1 MIELPGYETIGK
13 LSGNEEVVLYR
24 LRRSSDGQYVLGKT
38 TCDEYPQQLLI
49 DSFHYEF
56 DLLHKLDGRGT
67 AKTYGLQMLKN
78 RPVLLLHDDGGIT
91 LDQFLHSGSE
101 PLDLT
106 TFLEIAIEII
116 RSLMIL
122 QRENMTLHEII
133 PLYIYV
139 NPAAKSVRFIDLRL
153 CSSGLNQSPLSS
165 RSRPE
170 SVLPY
175 MSPEQTGRTG
185 TRPDFRT
192 DYYSFGIT
200 LYELLSGSLPF
211 DLQDVSNIVYRHIA
225 RTPEPLHHR
234 YPSIPVAVSDIV
246 TKCIQKAPEARYS
259 SAYGIKYDLEE
270 CLFCYQTSGKIDSLV
285 PGSHDVPERW
295 SGSIGYY
302 GRQAEQQQL
311 LAVLDQVSDGAAQ
324 VVWVQGEWGIGKTSF
339 VQRTV
344 AEHTS
349 NEGFFAQS
357 RSASN
362 PAASP
367 FDVWIQLIDDLLNRL
382 FMESKVQI
390 EVWRLRILEVLDGLG
405 QLLIDL
411 VPRLELLIGV
421 QPSVLPLPSLEAQ
434 QRLHMLM
441 NRFIQVFAQQGH
453 PLILFMDDLQWMDEA
468 SLQYLIHLLN
478 NPELKHTL
486 VVLACREMECSAAAA
501 DSAMLLQGRLKSA
514 YLKSSTVLLRGLDPV
529 DIRQLLKDKL
539 QYEASEDERLV
550 RTLFYK
556 TGGNP
561 LLLQRLLQDLVAER
575 RIFFD
580 EETRGWRWD
589 LLYITGMSVPGNASS
604 YVADRMKA
612 LSEEHAGILGQAAC
626 LGNSFSLELLSL
638 ITGRTAEEFKEM
650 LDFAIQEHFILIS
663 EYGAGYQFLDDDVR
677 QEAYKLLPE
686 AERQKIHLRFG
697 RYLAGQLHHGNES
710 EVFPAVNH
718 LNKALELLDEPW
730 QRRQAVELNLQA
742 GLKAKQAT
750 AYETALIY
758 LRNASGMLTDESWD
772 CDYVLTF
779 QIYRERAEA
788 EFLCAHVEEA
798 DQLFSLL
805 LHHAQSSQD
814 KAYVYMIKLQLEA
827 SHDHHEEVISLGM
840 RSLELLGVKHAFEPG
855 TIGLILRLLR
865 VGRMLRQHSPNTV
878 CELPAMT
885 DEVRKAAM
893 TILVYT
899 SNASFHVNQKG
910 WVSSICTMIE
920 MTLNDGITPEASIGF
935 TGYALLL
942 HFQFKRDEEAFKWGM
957 MACRLAERYPVL
969 YSKALTSF
977 SLCMDSWR
985 QYDPGLLNTFRE
997 YAGKVGLESGD
1008 LWQGN
1013 QSVLISGAMLL
1024 IYGHPLGDI
1033 YERLLLHSGDFLR
1046 HNNSYHLK
1054 QIAVFTAVLARL
1066 TGYRS
1071 ANDPFASIDITS
1083 EEFVQLVHGD
1093 EFHIIQ
1099 ELVYIYQYLVGYILG
1114 EYQQA
1119 EEALEQAAVIA
1130 KFRLKKFD
1138 YIIQDTYESLVWA
1151 QLYEQASVAKQRQY
1165 RAGIRQ
1171 RLKKLKKFADRCPQN
1186 NLHKYQLVKAELD
1199 RILGKWRQAE
1209 EGYEQAI
1216 GNARSYSHIHDL
1228 AIAAECYGR
1237 YWLRKDR
1244 VQLAKH
1250 YLLEAYEA
1258 YSKWGAAAKVTSM
1271 EQQYGYLLHS
1281 RRQQGLE
1288 NIDYLS
1294 VMQSAQAI
1302 SGEMEMNRLLHKL
1315 MSIMLHNAGAD
1326 LGALLFDHNGRWV
1339 IEAYGSPEDLRIES
1353 IPYEEDSALI
1363 PAAIIG
1369 YAGRTKEEIVLHDAA
1384 KEGMFARDR
1393 YVREQGLKSVI
1404 CLPIMYQNKM
1414 VCLLYMENRLSTGV
1428 FTPERL
1434 DILKLLG
1441 SQCAISIANAGLYT
1455 GIQMLKDSLE
1465 QQVAERTSSL
1475 EQSMHETAVAL
1486 AEVSIY
1492 EERNRIAQEIHD
1504 IVGHTLTST
1513 ILQIEAGRRLFFKDA
1528 EAASERLKEA
1538 QELVRHSLNEIRGA
1552 VHMLKE
1558 DKHADF
1564 LPILRQ
1570 LIRDTERN
1578 TGVVIHAAIYEP
1590 PELSQAQKKTIYHAL
1605 QEGLTNGI
1613 RHGGSTEFHFSLRTV
1628 GSNIEFKLKDQGQG
1642 AEQPKMGFGLKA
1654 MKDRVE
1660 QLGGSLAVNMKLN
1673 QGCEIVIN
1681 LPYASRWIGEKV

>member
-1 MIELPGYETIGK
+1 M
-13 LSGNEEVVLYR
+13 
-24 LRRSSDGQYVLGKT
+24 
-38 TCDEYPQQLLI
+38 
-49 DSFHYEF
+49 
-56 DLLHKLDGRGT
+56 
-67 AKTYGLQMLKN
+67 
-78 RPVLLLHDDGGIT
+78 
-91 LDQFLHSGSE
+91 
-101 PLDLT
+101 
-106 TFLEIAIEII
+106 
-116 RSLMIL
+116 
-122 QRENMTLHEII
+122 
-133 PLYIYV
+133 
-139 NPAAKSVRFIDLRL
+139 
-153 CSSGLNQSPLSS
+153 
-165 RSRPE
+165 
-170 SVLPY
+170 
-175 MSPEQTGRTG
+175 
-185 TRPDFRT
+185 
-192 DYYSFGIT
+192 
-200 LYELLSGSLPF
+200 
-211 DLQDVSNIVYRHIA
+211 
-225 RTPEPLHHR
+225 
-234 YPSIPVAVSDIV
+234 
-246 TKCIQKAPEARYS
+246 
-259 SAYGIKYDLEE
+259 
-270 CLFCYQTSGKIDSLV
+270 
-285 PGSHDVPERW
+285 
-295 SGSIGYY
+295 
-302 GRQAEQQQL
+302 
-311 LAVLDQVSDGAAQ
+311 
-324 VVWVQGEWGIGKTSF
+324 
-339 VQRTV
+339 
-344 AEHTS
+344 
-349 NEGFFAQS
+349 
-357 RSASN
+357 
-362 PAASP
+362 
-367 FDVWIQLIDDLLNRL
+367 
-382 FMESKVQI
+382 
-390 EVWRLRILEVLDGLG
+390 
-405 QLLIDL
+405 
-411 VPRLELLIGV
+411 
-421 QPSVLPLPSLEAQ
+421 
-434 QRLHMLM
+434 
-441 NRFIQVFAQQGH
+441 
-453 PLILFMDDLQWMDEA
+453 
-468 SLQYLIHLLN
+468 
-478 NPELKHTL
+478 
-486 VVLACREMECSAAAA
+486 
-501 DSAMLLQGRLKSA
+501 
-514 YLKSSTVLLRGLDPV
+514 
-529 DIRQLLKDKL
+529 
-539 QYEASEDERLV
+539 
-550 RTLFYK
+550 
-556 TGGNP
+556 
-561 LLLQRLLQDLVAER
+561 
-575 RIFFD
+575 
-580 EETRGWRWD
+580 
-589 LLYITGMSVPGNASS
+589 
-604 YVADRMKA
+604 
-612 LSEEHAGILGQAAC
+612 
-626 LGNSFSLELLSL
+626 
-638 ITGRTAEEFKEM
+638 
-650 LDFAIQEHFILIS
+650 
-663 EYGAGYQFLDDDVR
+663 
-677 QEAYKLLPE
+677 
-686 AERQKIHLRFG
+686 
-697 RYLAGQLHHGNES
+697 
-710 EVFPAVNH
+710 
-718 LNKALELLDEPW
+718 
-730 QRRQAVELNLQA
+730 
-742 GLKAKQAT
+742 
-750 AYETALIY
+750 
-758 LRNASGMLTDESWD
+758 
-772 CDYVLTF
+772 
-779 QIYRERAEA
+779 
-788 EFLCAHVEEA
+788 
-798 DQLFSLL
+798 
-805 LHHAQSSQD
+805 
-814 KAYVYMIKLQLEA
+814 
-827 SHDHHEEVISLGM
+827 
-840 RSLELLGVKHAFEPG
+840 
-855 TIGLILRLLR
+855 
-865 VGRMLRQHSPNTV
+865 
-878 CELPAMT
+878 
-885 DEVRKAAM
+885 
-893 TILVYT
+893 
-899 SNASFHVNQKG
+899 
-910 WVSSICTMIE
+910 
-920 MTLNDGITPEASIGF
+920 
-935 TGYALLL
+935 
-942 HFQFKRDEEAFKWGM
+942 
-957 MACRLAERYPVL
+957 
-969 YSKALTSF
+969 
-977 SLCMDSWR
+977 
-985 QYDPGLLNTFRE
+985 
-997 YAGKVGLESGD
+997 
-1008 LWQGN
+1008 
-1013 QSVLISGAMLL
+1013 
-1024 IYGHPLGDI
+1024 
-1033 YERLLLHSGDFLR
+1033 
-1046 HNNSYHLK
+1046 
-1054 QIAVFTAVLARL
+1054 
-1066 TGYRS
+1066 
-1071 ANDPFASIDITS
+1071 
-1083 EEFVQLVHGD
+1083 
-1093 EFHIIQ
+1093 
-1099 ELVYIYQYLVGYILG
+1099 
-1114 EYQQA
+1114 
-1119 EEALEQAAVIA
+1119 
-1130 KFRLKKFD
+1130 
-1138 YIIQDTYESLVWA
+1138 WA

-1465 QQVAERTSSL
+1465 EQVAERTSSL